1 MASKDER
8 LIVYEKITN
17 LVFYAK
23 NLLNKYPKSER
34 FDLCANIKNSLYFI
48 ERQVIFA
55 WKENDE
61 RKRKEYLK
69 NADIE
74 IYVLKTFVRISFLSK
89 YITEK
94 NYMVWNEKLSEI
106 GRMIGGW
113 LKRCPKG

>member
-8 LIVYEKITN
+8 LIVYEKLTN
-17 LVFYAK
+17 LIFYTK

-34 FDLCANIKNSLYFI
+34 FDLCADIKNSFYFI
-48 ERQVIFA
+48 ERQIIFA
-55 WKENDE
+55 WKESDE

-74 IYVLKTFVRISFLSK
+74 IYVLKTLVRISFLSK

-113 LKRCPKG
+113 LKKCPKG